1 MITIGYIVNCENC
14 GKEFYCTP
22 KRYLISKH
30 HCCSRECAKALAQKI
45 REEDPNYLNC
55 TCVICGKKFHL
66 KQSQVNKYPTHTCSK
81 ECHIEDCRRRMTGE
95 NNHQFGVKGE
105 ENSSWTG
112 GRTIS
117 HYGYVLI
124 RQPDHPFAN
133 VDGNVFEHR
142 LVAEKY
148 LLDEENSIEIDGVRY
163 LSPDYH
169 VHHINQNRQNND
181 VSNLRVMRKGD
192 HIALHNFLNPR
203 DRNNLGQFLPK

>member
-95 NNHQFGVKGE
+95 NNHQFGVRG
-105 ENSSWTG
+105 
-112 GRTIS
+112 
-117 HYGYVLI
+117 
-124 RQPDHPFAN
+124 
-133 VDGNVFEHR
+133 
-142 LVAEKY
+142 
-148 LLDEENSIEIDGVRY
+148 EENSIEIDGVRY

-169 VHHINQNRQNND
+169 VHHIDQNKQNND
-181 VSNLRVMRKGD
+181 VSNLKVMRKGD